1 VINPI
6 TAFLGPGIQINSEHS
21 VRRGLF
27 PLLQLTAKYEC
38 VIKLVRHLNKRE
50 GGRSLYR
57 GGGSIGFSGLCR
69 SAWLLAPDPE
79 QPERRVLAEL
89 KNNLGLPQ
97 PSLAFFPVAQGD
109 APAIPNWL
117 GPVAWTADQLLSR
130 KGIAPPLV
138 RPCDL
143 ARDFLTDAL
152 LDGPRTVRELWPL
165 AEAQGL
171 SERTLQRA
179 KQKLEI
185 RTVRVRVD
193 GRDICYWLLPHQE
206 LPDSVPAAAV
216 PPDLEP
222 WLAPL
227 REKYP
232 PPTPLDD
239 L

>member
-1 VINPI
+1 MI
-6 TAFLGPGIQINSEHS
+6 GCCR
-21 VRRGLF
+21 VRRRLSTR
-27 PLLQLTAKYEC
+27 P
-38 VIKLVRHLNKRE
+38 R
-50 GGRSLYR
+50 
-57 GGGSIGFSGLCR
+57 
-69 SAWLLAPDPE
+69 
-79 QPERRVLAEL
+79 
-89 KNNLGLPQ
+89 
-97 PSLAFFPVAQGD
+97 
-109 APAIPNWL
+109 